1 MIQLALAMLVHRK
14 ARAGFTVLG
23 LAALFPLSG
32 APRRIGRPLDDRTY
46 PRLSAYVFPAAQA
59 AWSFCLAPAKPRA
72 RS

>member
-32 APRRIGRPLDDRTY
+32 APRRIGSMTGPIRG
-46 PRLSAYVFPAAQA
+46 
-59 AWSFCLAPAKPRA
+59 
-72 RS
+72 